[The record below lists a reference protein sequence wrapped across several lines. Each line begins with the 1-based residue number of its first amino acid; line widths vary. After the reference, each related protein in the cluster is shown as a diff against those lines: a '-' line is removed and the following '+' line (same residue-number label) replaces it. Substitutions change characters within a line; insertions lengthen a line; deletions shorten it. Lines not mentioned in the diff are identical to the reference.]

1 MDPNNVRL
9 KAHSTFEITSISVL
23 VFLILIGIANI
34 AGVINITFATSTP
47 TVRDSNLEVQTVTT
61 GLSLPTSMAFL
72 GPNDIL
78 VLEKETGMVKRIKD
92 GTVLPRPLLDVNVA
106 TENERGLLGI
116 DVVKIRSLQK
126 SSLYHVFLYYT
137 KAQSSDGGT
146 PIANQLVRY
155 LLINHPALG
164 PAQGI
169 MVAPRLLLNLP
180 VTPGPNHDGGK
191 VTIGPDRNVYTVLGD
206 LLNRQTQAQNFENG
220 PSPDGTSGILRV
232 TQRGNTVG
240 NGILGSTVPLN
251 IYFAYGIR
259 NSFGIDFD
267 PVTGR
272 LWDTENGPAIDEIN
286 LVEPGFNSGWAD
298 IMGMAPEG
306 FDPDNLVSF
315 GGRGSYSDP
324 DFVWTQSVAPTAI
337 EFLTSSKLG
346 IQHQNDMFVGDF
358 NNGRIYRFDLNPE
371 RTDLVL
377 SGVLADKIANTDSE
391 TQSVIFGEG
400 FGGVT
405 DLKVGLGDGHLYV
418 LSIGNGALYKILP
431 KAGLTAFNDEFNQER
446 EQGEEDDDDN
456 EPSRLLGG
464 VLDIPTTDNDNDENS
479 VNNKDRSVCYKL
491 IMACTAWPKV
501 KP

>member
-1 MDPNNVRL
+1 MDPNYVRPM
-9 KAHSTFEITSISVL
+9 AHSTFKITSIFVL
-23 VFLILIGIANI
+23 VFLNLIGIANI

-72 GPNDIL
+72 GLNDIL
-78 VLEKETGMVKRIKD
+78 VLEKNTGMVKRIKD

-106 TENERGLLGI
+106 TESERGLLGI
-116 DVVKIRSLQK
+116 DVVKIRSFQK
-126 SSLYHVFLYYT
+126 FSLYHVFLYYT
-137 KAQSSDGGT
+137 KARSSDGGT

-155 LLINHPALG
+155 LLISHPALG

-169 MVAPRLLLNLP
+169 MAAPRLLLNLP

-206 LLNRQTQAQNFENG
+206 LNRETQAQNFENG

-240 NGILGSTVPLN
+240 NGILGSTDPLN
-251 IYFAYGIR
+251 KYFAYGIR

-272 LWDTENGPAIDEIN
+272 LWDTENGPDDDEIN
-286 LVEPGFNSGWAD
+286 LLEPGFNSGWED

-306 FDPDNLVSF
+306 FDFDNLVSF

-324 DFVWTQSVAPTAI
+324 EFVWTQSVAPTAL

-371 RTDLVL
+371 RTGLVL
-377 SGVLADKIANTDSE
+377 FGVLADKIANPDSE

-418 LSIGNGALYKILP
+418 LSIGNGAVYKILP
-431 KAGLTAFNDEFNQER
+431 KAGLTTFNDEFNQER

-456 EPSRLLGG
+456 EPSSLLGG
-464 VLDIPTTDNDNDENS
+464 VLGIPTTDNDNDENS

-491 IMACTAWPKV
+491 VMACTAWPNI